1 MRNLLLI
8 IVFFLTYTA
17 SASDKPAKID
27 IKCSEVNDCSIALTL
42 SDGWKMYVHD
52 ENNPESLNFTLNGEE
67 SRNIESIEIN
77 WDAQKIHSEE
87 ILGMKIEYYNS
98 GSTIPFKIFTKDDR
112 YRLYLDVQ
120 YAACNNYCTVFRD
133 KVSLDGEN
141 TLGHETVMRILI
153 LAFLGGFILNCMPC
167 VLPIVWLKVMHISRK
182 CKANIRKTR
191 IEIFYI
197 SLGIITSFLL
207 LAIITALMRSLGHG
221 VGWGMQFQE
230 PLFISLLAI
239 VTGIGAMNML
249 GMISFNPPQFL
260 QNILDKS
267 DGKISDFLHGVFI
280 VLLATPC
287 TAPFLGTAIA
297 FCLTQ
302 PAEYIFI
309 VYLSVAIGLATPY
322 LILAIFPGTLKL
334 LPKPGKWMEKF
345 KFIAA
350 LPFAGTS
357 LWMLNVLTSQN
368 LILAIMIFLMIF
380 ILIARYS
387 FKISFVTLIIFGI
400 ISVNGIKNTE
410 KVRWE
415 KFRIDRISDEVKL
428 GKTVLV
434 NITSDWCITCK
445 VNERMVFSNE
455 SILSQLKEK
464 GVVMII
470 GDYTSNSK
478 PITDYI
484 KKNNRSGIP
493 LSIVYGPAAPD
504 GIVLP
509 VVFTKKDLIDA
520 IDKARKM

>member
-1 MRNLLLI
+1 MRSLLLI
-8 IVFFLTYTA
+8 IVFFLNYTA
-17 SASDKPAKID
+17 NASDKPAKID
-27 IKCSEVNDCSIALTL
+27 IKCSELNDCTIALTL
-42 SDGWKMYVHD
+42 SEGWKLYAHD
-52 ENNPESLNFTLNGEE
+52 ENNPESLNFILNSEK
-67 SRNIESIEIN
+67 SKNVESIKIN
-77 WDAQKIHSEE
+77 WDAQKTHSEE
-87 ILGMKIEYYNS
+87 IMGMKIEYYNS
-98 GSTIPFKIFTKDDR
+98 GSIIPFKIFTKDVK
-112 YRLYLDVQ
+112 YNLHLDVQ
-120 YAACNNYCTVFRD
+120 YAACSNYCTVFSD
-133 KVSLDGEN
+133 KVSFVGQN
-141 TLGHETVMRILI
+141 TLGHQTLIRILI
-153 LAFLGGFILNCMPC
+153 LAFLGGLILNCMPC
-167 VLPIVWLKVMHISRK
+167 VLPIVWLKVMYISKK
-182 CKANIRKTR
+182 CKTNIRKTR

-207 LAIITALMRSLGHG
+207 LAIITALMRSLGSA

-239 VTGIGAMNML
+239 VTGIGAINML
-249 GMISFNPPQFL
+249 GIIEFNPPQFL
-260 QNILDKS
+260 QKILDKS

-302 PAEYIFI
+302 PAKYIFI
-309 VYLSVAIGLATPY
+309 VYLSVAIGLSTPY
-322 LILAIFPGTLKL
+322 LILAVFPRTLKL
-334 LPKPGKWMEKF
+334 LPRPGKWMEKF

-357 LWMLNVLTSQN
+357 LWMLNVLINQN
-368 LILAIMIFLMIF
+368 FVLAIVIFLMIF
-380 ILIARYS
+380 ILIARHNL
-387 FKISFVTLIIFGI
+387 KISFITLTIFGI

-415 KFRIDRISDEVKL
+415 KFRIERVSDEVKL
-428 GKTVLV
+428 GRTVLV

-445 VNERMVFSNE
+445 VNEKMVFSDEN
-455 SILSQLKEK
+455 ILSQLKEK
-464 GVVMII
+464 GVVMIV

-478 PITDYI
+478 HISDYI
-484 KKNNRSGIP
+484 KQNNRSGIP
-493 LSIVYGPAAPD
+493 LSVVYGPGSPE